1 MSGLGKWLCVVWIFL
16 ACIGGERGGVVAV
29 DFELEPI
36 NYWEGQ
42 ARDRFA
48 QLLEI
53 GEEWTGGTPQ
63 EVLGKILAHLEI
75 PTESQILVY
84 SKTSAQNARIT
95 PETPRAIY
103 FSDECYVGWVQGG
116 AIEVM
121 VFDAIRGAMFY
132 LVELDVRRGRVVGEP
147 SRPQSCLNCHGRTP
161 SGSIP
166 GGLVRSVFAGW
177 DGMPYFQQGSF
188 AVDDSTVLENR
199 WGGWYVTGDPGGHH
213 HMGNA
218 IARENESGIVLA
230 PIVAGIQSF
239 QDLSAVLNPNAYLGG
254 GHSDIVALMI
264 FEHQV
269 KLHNVLNFANL
280 TVRQLSYR
288 TEEMYRSL
296 GEEVPS
302 EPAGTLKRVIDSQSS
317 LIVRHLLFTDE
328 FPLKGDG
335 VDGNHQFQSAF
346 LKDRIATGDGR
357 SLKDL
362 RLYGRLFKHRCS
374 YLIYSQVFDNLP
386 AVLKNEVWRKLKD
399 GLTGR
404 GSDLTRH
411 LSSSERK
418 RILQILSETHPALP
432 ANW

>member
-1 MSGLGKWLCVVWIFL
+1 MSERRKWLCAVWIFFTCML
-16 ACIGGERGGVVAV
+16 GGRVGLEAV

-36 NYWEGQ
+36 NYWDSRTG
-42 ARDRFA
+42 DRFA
-48 QLLEI
+48 RLLGSGVELS
-53 GEEWTGGTPQ
+53 GGTPQ
-63 EVLGKILAHLEI
+63 EVLGKILFHLEI
-75 PTESQILVY
+75 PKESQILVY
-84 SKTSAQNARIT
+84 SKTSAQNARIS

-121 VFDAIRGAMFY
+121 AFDANKGGIFY
-132 LVELDVRRGRVVGEP
+132 LVELGVRRGRVLGEA

-161 SGSIP
+161 VGSIP

-188 AVDDSTVLENR
+188 AVDDSTVMENR
-199 WGGWYVTGDPGGHH
+199 WGGWYVTGNPGKHR

-218 IARENESGIVLA
+218 IAKENESGIVLA
-230 PIVAGIQSF
+230 PMIAGMQPIK
-239 QDLSAVLNPNAYLGG
+239 DLSGVLNSNAYLGG
-254 GHSDIVALMI
+254 GQSDIVALMV

-296 GEEVPS
+296 GEVVPT
-302 EPAGTLKRVIDSQSS
+302 EPAGTLKRVIDSQST

-328 FPLKGDG
+328 IPLKEEG
-335 VDGNHQFQSAF
+335 VDGDHRFQTAF
-346 LKDRIATGDGR
+346 LKNRIATGDGR
-357 SLKDL
+357 SFKDF
-362 RLYGRLFKHRCS
+362 RLYERLFKYRCS
-374 YLIYSQVFDNLP
+374 YLVYSEVFDNLP
-386 AVLKNEVWRKLKD
+386 MVLKSEVWRKLKD
-399 GLTGR
+399 GLTGL
-404 GSDLTRH
+404 GTDLTRH
-411 LSSSERK
+411 LSASERK
-418 RILQILSETHPALP
+418 RIYQILSETHPALP